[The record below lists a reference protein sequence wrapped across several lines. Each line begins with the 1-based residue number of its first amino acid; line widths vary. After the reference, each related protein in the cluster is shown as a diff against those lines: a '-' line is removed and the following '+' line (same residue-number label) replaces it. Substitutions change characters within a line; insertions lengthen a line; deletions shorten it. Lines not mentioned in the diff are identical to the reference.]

1 MHPEKGMGLASRL
14 LDEPGV
20 KQRVPPHSDHTV
32 YRNIHYEW
40 RLSMLRTKSLLL
52 ALITALGLAP
62 SALADQGRIGAG
74 EAVIFA
80 DPNFRGASR
89 VIGGPE
95 TNLSYIRFNDT
106 VSSIR
111 VRGTWEICADP
122 NFRGRCRIISGPEHR
137 LSDIRMN
144 DNISSLRPISG
155 RRNVGY
161 DRDYR
166 DNNRGGRRGGGG
178 LSQGVSGSRTVFF
191 PAPRDAYGDSI
202 RAGRSRADSFCYD
215 NGLGRAVYSGSSRG
229 KLVDVLCGR

>member
-1 MHPEKGMGLASRL
+1 
-14 LDEPGV
+14 
-20 KQRVPPHSDHTV
+20 
-32 YRNIHYEW
+32 
-40 RLSMLRTKSLLL
+40 MLRTKTLLL
-52 ALITALGLAP
+52 ALMTTIGLAP
-62 SALADQGRIGAG
+62 TAFADHGRIGPG
-74 EAVIFA
+74 EAVLFA

-144 DNISSLRPISG
+144 DNISSLRPVSG

-161 DRDYR
+161 DRGYG
-166 DNNRGGRRGGGG
+166 DNHRGSRRGGFG
-178 LSQGVSGSRTVFF
+178 QGVSGTRTVFF
-191 PAPRDAYGDSI
+191 PSPRDAYGDSI
-202 RAGRSRADSFCYD
+202 RSGRSRADEFCYD

>member
-1 MHPEKGMGLASRL
+1 
-14 LDEPGV
+14 
-20 KQRVPPHSDHTV
+20 
-32 YRNIHYEW
+32 
-40 RLSMLRTKSLLL
+40 MLRTKPLCL
-52 ALITALGLAP
+52 ALMTMFGLAP
-62 SALADQGRIGAG
+62 TAFADHGRVGPG
-74 EAVIFA
+74 EAIVFA

-95 TNLSYIRFNDT
+95 TNLSYLRFNDT
-106 VSSIR
+106 ISSIQI
-111 VRGTWEICADP
+111 RGTWEICADP

-144 DNISSLRPISG
+144 DNISSLRPVSG

-166 DNNRGGRRGGGG
+166 DRGGRNRSGSFG
-178 LSQGVSGSRTVFF
+178 QGVAGSRTVFF

-202 RAGRSRADSFCYD
+202 RSGRSRADDFCYQ

>member
-1 MHPEKGMGLASRL
+1 
-14 LDEPGV
+14 
-20 KQRVPPHSDHTV
+20 
-32 YRNIHYEW
+32 
-40 RLSMLRTKSLLL
+40 MLRTKTLLL
-52 ALITALGLAP
+52 ALMTTIGLAP
-62 SALADQGRIGAG
+62 TAFADHGRIGHG
-74 EAVIFA
+74 EAVLFA

-106 VSSIR
+106 VSSIQ

-144 DNISSLRPISG
+144 DNISSLRPVSG

-161 DRDYR
+161 DRGYG
-166 DNNRGGRRGGGG
+166 DNHRGGRRGGFG
-178 LSQGVSGSRTVFF
+178 QGASGTRTVFF
-191 PAPRDAYGDSI
+191 PSPRDAYGDSI
-202 RAGRSRADSFCYD
+202 RSGRSRADQFCYD

>member
-1 MHPEKGMGLASRL
+1 
-14 LDEPGV
+14 
-20 KQRVPPHSDHTV
+20 
-32 YRNIHYEW
+32 
-40 RLSMLRTKSLLL
+40 MLRTKTLLL
-52 ALITALGLAP
+52 ALMTTIGLAP
-62 SALADQGRIGAG
+62 TAFADHGRIGPG
-74 EAVIFA
+74 EAVLFA

-144 DNISSLRPISG
+144 DNISSLRPVSG

-161 DRDYR
+161 DRGYG
-166 DNNRGGRRGGGG
+166 DNHRGGRRGGAG
-178 LSQGVSGSRTVFF
+178 QGVSGTRTVFF
-191 PAPRDAYGDSI
+191 PSPRDAYGDSI
-202 RAGRSRADSFCYD
+202 RSGRSRADEFCYD